1 MPKDQAREKR
11 QGIRLGSY
19 ANRCPWSLPGKD
31 PDSQRP
37 EVQRDGADF
46 LAGDPS
52 RIEAGWVQGL
62 C

>member
-46 LAGDPS
+46 LAGDP
-52 RIEAGWVQGL
+52 RG
-62 C
+62 